1 MAATLNKFTF
11 DLDLGH
17 KAERSAVLTES
28 DLAQRVEE
36 ARREGY
42 QRGLADGEATATAR
56 AAQQL
61 VLAGEDLAR
70 QVTSMAAALDD
81 QRKADLADAIDL
93 AVAVGRKL
101 AATLIAA
108 QPEAEIAAL
117 VGECM
122 GSLDGVPHLAIRCAP
137 DLAEAVRDAA
147 TARMDAGGFTG
158 RLVVLGDPE
167 IAAGDARIEWVD
179 GGVVRDH
186 EKLLARINA
195 SIESFCE
202 ARGIAPRPTEEAAQ

>member
-11 DLDLGH
+11 DLDLGE

-28 DLAQRVEE
+28 DLAKRVEE
-36 ARREGY
+36 ARQEGY
-42 QRGLADGEATATAR
+42 QRGLAEGEATATAR
-56 AAQQL
+56 SAQQL
-61 VLAGEDLAR
+61 VMAGEDLAR

-81 QRKADLADAIDL
+81 QRRADMADAIDL

-101 AATLIAA
+101 AGTLIAA
-108 QPEAEIAAL
+108 QPQAEIAAL

-147 TARMDAGGFTG
+147 TSTMDASGFSG

-186 EKLLARINA
+186 TKLQTRIDA
-195 SIESFCE
+195 CIDSFCE
-202 ARGIAPRPTEEAAQ
+202 ARGISPRPTEEASE